1 MKKLVPLVLA
11 VTLIALPLAGFA
23 HAATQRQAA
32 ATPPPMLLSAADFGY
47 LQTIPVT
54 HGAGAAFGCPGD
66 NTPLTLSWT
75 NVPPG
80 TKSLALTMV
89 DYTVPFP
96 RGNFVHWIVYNIP
109 PTSTGISP
117 SSLGSVS
124 QGVNGAGLVGY
135 FGPCPPPVPPQ
146 PHIYT
151 LELYALDIAMPEQ
164 RMTFDTLQQKMKQ
177 HMLAVAPFAGTFGNP
192 PQ

>member
-1 MKKLVPLVLA
+1 MKKLLPALA
-11 VTLIALPLAGFA
+11 ILALGLAGSA
-23 HAATQRQAA
+23 HARTQQQASA
-32 ATPPPMLLSAADFGY
+32 APAPMLLSAADFGY

-54 HGAGAAFGCPGD
+54 HGAGAAFGCPGN

-75 NVPPG
+75 NVPAG

-89 DYTVPFP
+89 DYTVPGP
-96 RGNFVHWIVYNIP
+96 PGYFVHWIVYNIP

-124 QGVNGAGLVGY
+124 QGINGAGLVGY
-135 FGPCPPPVPPQ
+135 FGPCPPPIPPQ
-146 PHIYT
+146 PHVYT
-151 LELYALDIAMPEQ
+151 LELYALNIALPKE
-164 RMTFDTLQQKMKQ
+164 RTTLGNLQQEMKQ

>member
-1 MKKLVPLVLA
+1 MKKLLLA
-11 VTLIALPLAGFA
+11 VPIIALGLAGLA
-23 HAATQRQAA
+23 HATAQRHAA
-32 ATPPPMLLSAADFGY
+32 AAPAPMLLSAADFSY
-47 LQTIPVT
+47 LQTIPVA
-54 HGAGAAFGCPGD
+54 HGAGAAFGCPGK

-96 RGNFVHWIVYNIP
+96 PGFFVHWIVYDIP
-109 PTSTGISP
+109 PTFSGIDP

-124 QGVNGAGLVGY
+124 QGINGAGLVGY
-135 FGPCPPPVPPQ
+135 FGPCPPPIPPQ
-146 PHIYT
+146 PHVYT
-151 LELYALDIAMPEQ
+151 LELFALNTVLPQQ
-164 RMTFDTLQQKMKQ
+164 RTTLHTLQEEMKQ